1 MERIGIFC
9 ADESELAPFL
19 RRLEREE
26 VRQAVMLPFTLGR
39 LEGCPV
45 ALVAGGVGKVNAAIA
60 AQQLISLCGA
70 KAVIDAGAAGGLRD
84 SLAPFDTVVA
94 EQVAYHDVA
103 EEILTES
110 HPHLPTIWMR
120 PDPRLLEAA
129 RRGLASQ
136 PFPGRK
142 VVFGRCITGEAFIA
156 GPERL
161 ALQRGL

>member
-84 SLAPFDTVVA
+84 SLASFDTLVA
-94 EQVAYHDVA
+94 
-103 EEILTES
+103 
-110 HPHLPTIWMR
+110 
-120 PDPRLLEAA
+120 
-129 RRGLASQ
+129 
-136 PFPGRK
+136 
-142 VVFGRCITGEAFIA
+142 
-156 GPERL
+156 
-161 ALQRGL
+161 

>member
-70 KAVIDAGAAGGLRD
+70 KAVIDAGAAGGGCGIPWR
-84 SLAPFDTVVA
+84 
-94 EQVAYHDVA
+94 H
-103 EEILTES
+103 LTRWWQNRW
-110 HPHLPTIWMR
+110 P
-120 PDPRLLEAA
+120 
-129 RRGLASQ
+129 
-136 PFPGRK
+136 
-142 VVFGRCITGEAFIA
+142 ITM
-156 GPERL
+156 
-161 ALQRGL
+161 